1 MKNKWFLS
9 VVLVSSFCLP
19 GISQQSSSADK
30 IKSFIAE
37 KQPEWE
43 SLYLDLH
50 QHPELSFHE
59 MRTSGIMAANLEK
72 LGFEVTRHFGGNS
85 VVGVMHNGKGPVIL
99 CRTDMD
105 ALPVIEKTN
114 LPYASTVRAQ
124 TDDGK
129 ETGVMHACG
138 HDTHMSIWTGTATT
152 LSHFKKAWKGTLIM
166 IAQQAEEK
174 SGGANAMIDAGL
186 FKKFPVPDYALALHV
201 SPEIEAGKVGYTPGP
216 AFAGVNSVDIHV
228 YGVGGHGAY
237 PHKTI
242 DPVVLA
248 SRIVVALQTIVSREL
263 SPLDPA
269 VVTVGSIHGGTT
281 HNIIPDE
288 VDLQLT
294 IRFYKDEV
302 FDHIIHSIHQ
312 ITRGIAISA
321 GLPEEKFPE
330 VIVQK
335 EFTPPLYNDPD
346 LTGKVTGFM
355 KKVIGKDNVMQVDPT
370 MAGEDFGKYGRTEEH
385 VPVFMYFLGSVGHD
399 KMQDHLQNGTPLP
412 PLHSPEFY
420 PDYKK
425 TIQTGVLLMSTSVID
440 LFNRE

>member
-1 MKNKWFLS
+1 MKFIIVLS
-9 VVLVSSFCLP
+9 LVFGFCFS
-19 GISQQSSSADK
+19 GTSQKSMSPEK
-30 IKSFIAE
+30 IKSFIA
-37 KQPEWE
+37 KKLPEWE

-59 MRTSGIMAANLEK
+59 TRTSEIMAAHLEK

-85 VVGVMHNGKGPVIL
+85 VVGLLRNGKGPVIML
-99 CRTDMD
+99 RTDMD
-105 ALPVIEKTN
+105 ALPVIEKTK
-114 LPYASTVRAQ
+114 LPYASKVRTK

-138 HDTHMSIWTGTATT
+138 HDTHMSIWLGTATT
-152 LSHFKKAWKGTLIM
+152 LVQFKDAWKGTLIM

-174 SGGANAMIDAGL
+174 SGGANSMINAGL

-201 SPEIEAGKVGYTPGP
+201 SPEIEVGKVGFTPGP

-248 SRIVVALQTIVSREL
+248 SRIVVDLQTIVSREL

-302 FDHIIHSIHQ
+302 FEHILQSIHR
-312 ITRGIAISA
+312 ITKGVAISA
-321 GLPEEKFPE
+321 GLPKEKFPE
-330 VIVQK
+330 IIVQK
-335 EFTPPLYNDPD
+335 QFTPPLDNNPL
-346 LTGKVTGFM
+346 LTNKVVGYM
-355 KKVIGKDNVMQVDPT
+355 KQVIGNDNVLKVDPT
-370 MAGEDFGKYGRTEEH
+370 MAGEDFGKYGRTIENI
-385 VPVFMYFLGSVGHD
+385 PIFMFFLGSVGHE
-399 KMQDHLQNGTPLP
+399 KMQDHLQKNIPLP
-412 PLHSPEFY
+412 PLHSPEFF
-420 PDYKK
+420 PDYQK
-425 TIQTGVLLMSTSVID
+425 TIQTGVLLMSTSVMK
-440 LFNRE
+440 LLE